1 MNDFADLPLFVKPT
15 REQHKLAAAWDDVK
29 RKHPQLL
36 PELARIAREYRATG
50 HNNWS
55 ISGLFEVLRW
65 ETRHSTDDLGLKVNN
80 NHKPFASRAPGAWK
94 DDTRINSSSLQVTG
108 VGRQLVV
115 IAIASK
121 LLGLAAA
128 GEKGTHFAMTRHV
141 GS

>member
-1 MNDFADLPLFVKPT
+1 MSDFADLPLFVKPT

-29 RKHPQLL
+29 RKHPELL

-80 NHKPFASRAPGAWK
+80 NYKPFASRDLMQQYPDLAGFF
-94 DDTRINSSSLQVTG
+94 RIRKQHPHAGNK
-108 VGRQLVV
+108 QL
-115 IAIASK
+115 
-121 LLGLAAA
+121 
-128 GEKGTHFAMTRHV
+128 H
-141 GS
+141 